1 MSNSDT
7 SFVAVRLPTELAAKM
22 DELKK
27 DREADRD
34 KSLEDLVREFCEE
47 YVAVR
52 EMGRW
57 EAAHMEELNR
67 SYEEQPDE
75 YADAEVWEETYQ
87 RWVKENIK

>member
-1 MSNSDT
+1 MINSDA
-7 SFVAVRLPTELAAKM
+7 SFVTVRLPADLALKL

-27 DREADRD
+27 DREADRG

-47 YVAVR
+47 YITVR
-52 EMGRW
+52 EMNRW

-67 SYEEQPDE
+67 SYEEQPDDF
-75 YADAEVWEETYQ
+75 ADAAVWDESYQ